1 MAEGADI
8 SKVAVIAPQHATLE
22 APEVLKSLPAWLV
35 WRLEQLPGE
44 AKPRKTPYWT
54 TGAKRHGRHGSPED
68 RSRLVTFAAAR
79 DFAVK
84 RGFDGVG
91 FAPLPEWGIVALDF
105 DQCVGPNGEIT
116 PEILDIVGRTYAEYS
131 PSGTGIRA
139 FLKGDLGN
147 HKDKAREN
155 RYGFETFSTN
165 GFVTYT
171 GNVLPICELAGSDE
185 LIADV
190 DQRVVKLCE
199 TRFGSAASRTAD
211 PDDFMAGHEPRV
223 GLSPEEIEALL
234 AKLDPGCSR
243 ADWITVGMAL
253 HHECEGDDT
262 GLELWD
268 LWSMTA
274 DNYVSREDLETQW
287 ASFDR
292 RQGSG
297 APQVTMRSVLKM
309 VKQETASTE
318 ALRQA
323 AEEGARLADP
333 AIGVRTPDNF
343 DGKFPVVSAAM
354 LAARPP
360 GEWLVKGVLPQ
371 ADLIVLFGESG
382 SGKSFCAI
390 DLGAAVS
397 RGIEWRGRRV
407 KRGKVIYIAAEGG
420 GGVGSRFKAYCQRNE
435 IDVADLDMGII
446 TVPPNFM
453 EKDDIGELAKSIG
466 AAGGA
471 DMIIVDTYAQVTPGA
486 NENSGE
492 DMGLALA
499 NARALR
505 NATGAVVL
513 LVHHA
518 GKDSSK
524 GARGWSGIKAAADAE
539 LQVIKHEDGS
549 RELRVSKMKDGDDG
563 LSWGF
568 NLDVVDLGIDSDG
581 DPLTSCV
588 ISEAPVPTKA
598 QEPEAKSRGIQR
610 LGAIERHIIEIG
622 NEQYRAVESVRY
634 DELVTVAVE
643 ALPAPEEGVRDSR
656 RGRVVR
662 ALKNLSGKNGLLEIT
677 NGRVIFME

>member
-1 MAEGADI
+1 MSGEGEI
-8 SKVAVIAPQHATLE
+8 QNVATIAPQHGTLE
-22 APEVLKSLPAWLV
+22 APEALKALPAWLV
-35 WRLEQLPGE
+35 WRLEQSPSE
-44 AKPRKTPYWT
+44 PKPRKIPYWT
-54 TGAKRHGRHGSPED
+54 TGAKRHGGHGSPED

-91 FAPLPEWGIVALDF
+91 FAPLPEWGITALDF
-105 DQCVGPNGEIT
+105 DQCIGPNGEI
-116 PEILDIVGRTYAEYS
+116 PAEILDIVGRTYAEYS

-139 FLKGDLGN
+139 FVRGNLGN
-147 HKDKAREN
+147 HKDKAREGSF
-155 RYGFETFSTN
+155 GFETFSTN
-165 GFVTYT
+165 GFVTLT
-171 GNVLPICELAGSDE
+171 GNLLPICELTGADE
-185 LIADV
+185 LIADTP
-190 DQRVVKLCE
+190 QSLIKLCE
-199 TRFGSAASRTAD
+199 ARFGSRDGKSND
-211 PDDFMAGHEPRV
+211 PDDWMAGFEPRL
-223 GLSPEEIEALL
+223 GLTPEEIEEILK
-234 AKLDPGCSR
+234 KLDPGCSR
-243 ADWITVGMAL
+243 EQWITIGMAL

-262 GLELWD
+262 GLDLWD
-268 LWSMTA
+268 EWSCTA

-292 RQGSG
+292 RQGG
-297 APQVTMRSVLKM
+297 PQVTMRSVLKM
-309 VKQETASTE
+309 VKQATASTE

-323 AEEGARLADP
+323 TEEGAKLADP
-333 AIGVRTPDNF
+333 DIGVRTPDDF

-354 LAARPP
+354 LASRPP
-360 GEWLVKGVLPQ
+360 GEWFVKGVIPQ

-390 DLGAAVS
+390 DIGAAIS
-397 RGIEWRGRRV
+397 RGVDWRERKV

-420 GGVGSRFKAYCQRNE
+420 GGVGKRFAAYAQENQ
-435 IDVADLDMGII
+435 IPLADLDIGII

-453 EKDDIGELAKSIG
+453 EKEDITELAKAIG

-471 DMIIVDTYAQVTPGA
+471 DLVIVDTYAQVTPGA

-505 NATGAVVL
+505 NATGATVL

-539 LQVIKHEDGS
+539 LQIVRHENGD
-549 RELRVSKMKDGDDG
+549 RELRISKMKDGDDG

-568 NLDVVDLGIDSDG
+568 KLDVIDLGIDADG
-581 DPLTSCV
+581 DPVTSCV
-588 ISEAPVPTKA
+588 IREAGLPQPKTEDEVKA
-598 QEPEAKSRGIQR
+598 QRGVQR
-610 LGAIERHIIEIG
+610 LGAIERHIMDIADQ
-622 NEQYRAVESVRY
+622 QYRAAESVRY
-634 DELVTVAVE
+634 DEIVTAAAN
-643 ALPAPEEGVRDSR
+643 ALPAPDDGVRDSR

-677 NGRVIFME
+677 NGRVVFME